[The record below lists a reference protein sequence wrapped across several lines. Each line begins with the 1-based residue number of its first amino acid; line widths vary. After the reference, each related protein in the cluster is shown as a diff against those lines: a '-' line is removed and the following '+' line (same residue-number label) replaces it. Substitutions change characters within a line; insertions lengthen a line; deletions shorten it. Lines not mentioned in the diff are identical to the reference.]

1 MQARRPRSLVGRIA
15 AILAAIA
22 LAVFLA
28 LGGIWLW
35 HRSDAFGQGMLSGIV
50 IGLLARWLVARLR
63 EK

>member
-1 MQARRPRSLVGRIA
+1 MQARRPRSLVGRFA
-15 AILAAIA
+15 AISAATA
-22 LAVFLA
+22 LVVLLA

-35 HRSDAFGQGMLSGIV
+35 RRSDAFGQGVLSGIV